1 MKKLPDEQ
9 IRKIR
14 ELRERGLSF
23 RQIEAQ
29 LGISYGTAF
38 YYARDTKKHHARVQI
53 HIEKM
58 GEEEREQ
65 LKRKTEEMVRAI
77 GGAGSAVFEF
87 DGTSLALVHLPYTI
101 ICHDCG
107 AENNHVRLCLEC
119 GGGLCVECWSDIDI
133 KTAQRKEES
142 SLV

>member
-1 MKKLPDEQ
+1 MKKLSDEQ
-9 IRKIR
+9 IKKAK
-14 ELRERGLSF
+14 ELRQRGLSF
-23 RQIEAQ
+23 REIEKQ
-29 LGISYGTAF
+29 LGISYGAAF
-38 YYARDTKKHHARVQI
+38 YYARDTEKHHARVQI
-53 HIEKM
+53 HIEGM
-58 GEEEREQ
+58 SEEEKAE
-65 LKRKTEEMVRAI
+65 LTRKTAEMVRAI